1 MRQPAMLLAF
11 STLGAC
17 VSPMPPVDQKQ
28 AWIDLYTTTPGKV
41 IMAER
46 LDGKRLND
54 GRFFQVTPGKHEL
67 VVRFDYEINVGIFNM
82 DPTERTC
89 YLTLEYDGFQAGQR
103 YRLEARALATTEPNA
118 RLYDA
123 QRQVVA
129 KERLTHCVP

>member
-17 VSPMPPVDQKQ
+17 ASPLPPVDQKQ
-28 AWIDLYTTTPGKV
+28 AWVDLYTTTPGKV
-41 IMAER
+41 LMADR

-54 GRFFQVTPGKHEL
+54 GRYCQVPPGKHEL
-67 VVRFDYEINVGIFNM
+67 VVRFDYEINTGIFTT

-103 YRLEARALATTEPNA
+103 YRLEARAIAAQPNVW
-118 RLYDA
+118 LYDA
-123 QRQVVA
+123 GRQVLA
-129 KERLTHCVP
+129 QERLTHCIP

>member
-17 VSPMPPVDQKQ
+17 ASPMPPVDQKQ
-28 AWIDLYTTTPGKV
+28 AWVDFYTITPGKLV
-41 IMAER
+41 MAER
-46 LDGKRLND
+46 LDGKRLTD

-67 VVRFDYEINVGIFNM
+67 VVRFDYEINTGIFTT

-103 YRLEARALATTEPNA
+103 YRLEARAIAAQPNA

-123 QRQVVA
+123 ERRVLA
-129 KERLTHCVP
+129 EERLTHCVP